1 MSKMKKWM
9 LNDEWLSECRNSELK
24 EFIQGKFSIEDPVY
38 VNNSEN
44 ALQIDLTRYYFFR
57 KRISVAVQVFKDLL
71 GDGDFLFCEYGSI
84 GLSDLK
90 RYVIGR
96 PNKINCIEYQTANPD
111 IEYSYSNI
119 SYVRVSGN
127 RFRFRK
133 YARDVLFRKNFA
145 NSYYFI
151 DLDRQRVV
159 RMYDDRGMDILC
171 DKKLRRTLYEKYCNI
186 ISYFYRKDIQKS
198 IYGDENKTE

>member
-1 MSKMKKWM
+1 MHKIKKWM
-9 LNDEWLSECRNSELK
+9 CNDEWFSECRNSELK

-44 ALQIDLTRYYFFR
+44 ALQIDLTRYYFLR
-57 KRISVAVQVFKDLL
+57 KRISVAVQIFKDLL

-96 PNKINCIEYQTANPD
+96 SNKINCIEYQTANPD

-127 RFRFRK
+127 CFRFRK
-133 YARDVLFRKNFA
+133 YARDVMYRKNFW
-145 NSYYFI
+145 NRYYFI

-171 DKKLRRTLYEKYCNI
+171 DKKLRRTLYGKYCSI
-186 ISYFYRKDIQKS
+186 ISDYYRRDMEKSFYND
-198 IYGDENKTE
+198 

>member
-1 MSKMKKWM
+1 MHKIKKWM
-9 LNDEWLSECRNSELK
+9 CNDEWFSECRNSELK

-44 ALQIDLTRYYFFR
+44 ALQIDLTRYYFLR
-57 KRISVAVQVFKDLL
+57 KRISVAVQIFKDLL
-71 GDGDFLFCEYGSI
+71 GDGDFLFCEYGAI

-90 RYVIGR
+90 RYVNGR

-127 RFRFRK
+127 CFRFRK
-133 YARDVLFRKNFA
+133 YARDVMYRKNFW
-145 NSYYFI
+145 NRYYFI

-171 DKKLRRTLYEKYCNI
+171 DKKLRRTLYGKYCSI
-186 ISYFYRKDIQKS
+186 ISDYYRRDMEKSFYND
-198 IYGDENKTE
+198 

>member
-1 MSKMKKWM
+1 MHKIKKWM
-9 LNDEWLSECRNSELK
+9 CNDEWFSECRNSELK

-44 ALQIDLTRYYFFR
+44 ALQIDLTRYYFLR
-57 KRISVAVQVFKDLL
+57 KRISVAVQIFKDLL
-71 GDGDFLFCEYGSI
+71 GDGDFLFCEYGAI

-90 RYVIGR
+90 RYVNGR

-119 SYVRVSGN
+119 SYVRVSRN
-127 RFRFRK
+127 CFRFRK
-133 YARDVLFRKNFA
+133 YARDVMYRKNFW
-145 NSYYFI
+145 NRYYFI

-171 DKKLRRTLYEKYCNI
+171 DKKLRRTLYGKYCSI
-186 ISYFYRKDIQKS
+186 ISDYYRRDMEKSFYND
-198 IYGDENKTE
+198 

>member
-1 MSKMKKWM
+1 MHKIKKWM
-9 LNDEWLSECRNSELK
+9 CNDEWFSECRNSELK

-44 ALQIDLTRYYFFR
+44 ALQIDLTRYYFLR
-57 KRISVAVQVFKDLL
+57 KRISVAVQIFKDLL

-90 RYVIGR
+90 RYVNGR

-127 RFRFRK
+127 CFRFRK
-133 YARDVLFRKNFA
+133 YARDVMYRKNFW
-145 NSYYFI
+145 NRYYFI

-171 DKKLRRTLYEKYCNI
+171 DKKLRRTLYGKYCSI
-186 ISYFYRKDIQKS
+186 ISDYYRRDMEKSFYND
-198 IYGDENKTE
+198 

>member
-1 MSKMKKWM
+1 MHKIKKWM
-9 LNDEWLSECRNSELK
+9 CNDEWFSECRNSELK

-44 ALQIDLTRYYFFR
+44 ALQIDLTRYYFLR
-57 KRISVAVQVFKDLL
+57 KRISVAVQIFKDLL
-71 GDGDFLFCEYGSI
+71 GDGDFLFCEYGAI

-90 RYVIGR
+90 RYVNGR

-127 RFRFRK
+127 CFRFRK
-133 YARDVLFRKNFA
+133 YARDVMYRKNFW
-145 NSYYFI
+145 NRYYFI

-171 DKKLRRTLYEKYCNI
+171 DKKLRRTLYGKYCSL
-186 ISYFYRKDIQKS
+186 ISDYYRRDMEKSFYND
-198 IYGDENKTE
+198 